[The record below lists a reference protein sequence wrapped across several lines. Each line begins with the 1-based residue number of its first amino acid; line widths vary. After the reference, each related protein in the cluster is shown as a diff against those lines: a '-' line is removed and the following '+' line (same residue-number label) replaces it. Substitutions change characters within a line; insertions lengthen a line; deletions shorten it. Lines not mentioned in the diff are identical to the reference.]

1 MSARTGARSPK
12 KKGNPSGLPS
22 FLLRQDFFLYSTM
35 PAPTVLLVDSSTT
48 MKAPVSR
55 LVV

>member
-1 MSARTGARSPK
+1 MSARTGARSAK